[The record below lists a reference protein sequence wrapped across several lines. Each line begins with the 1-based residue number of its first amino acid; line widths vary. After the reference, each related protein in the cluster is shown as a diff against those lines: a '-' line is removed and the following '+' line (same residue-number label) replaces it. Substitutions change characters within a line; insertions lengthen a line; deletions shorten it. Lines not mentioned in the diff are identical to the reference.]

1 MGKKKGNYKLKEREE
16 AYRLAVEEGIFDL
29 TELGRRVG
37 LSRTTL
43 RKFIGPEAR
52 RDHMDRVRMAKA
64 LYIEKG
70 LTDVEAICA
79 QARISPNLWAKIYQ
93 VQWDTDRAQYVA
105 EHPVLYSTGQILH
118 QAAEQLLASVK
129 TAGYKGEDVKQ
140 FINLANAF
148 ESFKTGEHRI
158 EMALVGLTDFAQ
170 WFRDNAKD
178 LGVSAGEVR
187 LLSRVLDRYRH
198 VQLAQ
203 LRERV

>member
-1 MGKKKGNYKLKEREE
+1 MRKGIYKLKERDE

-52 RDHMDRVRMAKA
+52 KDHMDRVRMAKA

-79 QARISPNLWAKIYQ
+79 QARISPNLWAKIYEMK
-93 VQWDTDRAQYVA
+93 WDTSRAEYVA
-105 EHPVLYSTGQILH
+105 EHPVLYSTGQILQ
-118 QAAEQLLASVK
+118 QAAELLLQSVK
-129 TAGYKGEDVKQ
+129 TAGYSGEDVKQ

-148 ESFKTGEHRI
+148 ESFRTGEHRI
-158 EMALVGLTDFAQ
+158 EMSLVGLTDFAH
-170 WFRDNAKD
+170 WFRDHAKE

-187 LLSRVLDRYRH
+187 LLARVLDRYRH
-198 VQLAQ
+198 VQLQ
-203 LRERV
+203 KLRERV